1 VFALV
6 GKPWQW
12 VRGWPVWSLP
22 RHVLLYVLT
31 VDILAAGSVVALAR
45 VLPVTRG
52 EGIEFAIL
60 AVCALAHVE
69 LSRSIERARKVASGV
84 GPFVDSL
91 TLWDF
96 AGVIVLPPL
105 LASALIVFTH
115 TTAWLRVWRGRR
127 PLYRWVFSDA
137 TVLLATQAAAVVL
150 LAGPGPHPGVPFG
163 VVGLAVVLAAAILR
177 WFVNY
182 ALVVGAILASSP
194 GMRASQV
201 LGEFGEQL
209 LEAGALGLG
218 LAAAGLLQ
226 TYPWLLVGVVIGL
239 IALHRGVLLAQF
251 RKSSRTDDKTG
262 LHSASWWH
270 QIAENTLD
278 RARAAGH
285 RLAVLMLDLDH
296 FKKINDTRGHLAGD
310 DVLHAVATAVAGEV
324 RRDDTTGR
332 WGGEEFVVLLPGV
345 DSAELAMIA
354 ERIRRRV
361 GSLVVTIPDDHGA
374 GTVSDLT
381 ISIGGAVYP
390 SPGLATLDDLLLAA
404 DSALYVAKQAGRN
417 RVHLLDDAGKPAPPA
432 GREPPSQGPSQQER

>member
-1 VFALV
+1 MFALV
-6 GKPWQW
+6 GRPWRW
-12 VRGWPVWSLP
+12 ARGWPLWALP
-22 RHVLLYVLT
+22 RHVLTYVLA
-31 VDILAAGSVVALAR
+31 VDLLAAGAIAALAR
-45 VLPVTRG
+45 VLPITRG

-60 AVCALAHVE
+60 AVCGLAHIE

-96 AGVIVLPPL
+96 AGIIVLPPL
-105 LASALIVFTH
+105 LASALIVLTH

-137 TVLLATQAAAVVL
+137 TVLLATQAAALVL
-150 LAGPGPHPGVPFG
+150 LAGPGPHPGVPG
-163 VVGLAVVLAAAILR
+163 GGLVGLAVVLAAAALR

-194 GMRASQV
+194 GMRAGQV

-218 LAAAGLLQ
+218 LAAAGLLR
-226 TYPWLLVGVVIGL
+226 TYPLLLIGVVIGL

-262 LHSASWWH
+262 LHLASWWH
-270 QIAENTLD
+270 QIAEDALE

-285 RLAVLMLDLDH
+285 RLAVLVLDLDH
-296 FKKINDTRGHLAGD
+296 FKRINDTRGHLAGD
-310 DVLHAVATAVAGEV
+310 DVLHAVATAVVGEV
-324 RRDDTTGR
+324 RRDDTAGR

-354 ERIRRRV
+354 ERIRRRI

-374 GTVSDLT
+374 GTVADLT
-381 ISIGGAVYP
+381 ISIGGALYP
-390 SPGLATLDDLLLAA
+390 SPGLTTLDDLLLAA
-404 DSALYVAKQAGRN
+404 DSALYTAKQAGRN
-417 RVHLLDDAGKPAPPA
+417 RVHLINQVGQPATS
-432 GREPPSQGPSQQER
+432 EPPPLPGSPPDDR